1 MRLFWRTPFGE
12 PLNTLASHKCNNI
25 STPLKHFSEVYD
37 TFSVAERLREA
48 GFEDVESIAAAS
60 TPINK
65 SKYRDQEC
73 ATSMSTISEDGES
86 NWRQHKHT
94 LTFK

>member
-1 MRLFWRTPFGE
+1 MESLSIRLLVTSAIIFPHH
-12 PLNTLASHKCNNI
+12 S
-25 STPLKHFSEVYD
+25 KHLSEVYD

>member
-25 STPLKHFSEVYD
+25 STPLKHLSEVYD

-48 GFEDVESIAAAS
+48 DFEDVESIAAAS

-73 ATSMSTISEDGES
+73 DLNVNDLGG
-86 NWRQHKHT
+86 WRVK
-94 LTFK
+94 LAPA